1 VGRYEKRTASE
12 VASASGARLTTRAP
26 PKKRMRVC
34 ALSAHGPQLGGHRA
48 SRRAMALRAV
58 ALRLPSA
65 AWPSTQLRL
74 LRTAGAP
81 PPQRDGEEAQ
91 REHAVVR
98 EVRRACAEHAL
109 LRPGDAVV
117 ACVSGGVDS
126 VALLLA
132 LAHLAPEL
140 ALQLHVLHFNHGLR
154 VRAPRKA
161 SRKQPQTLLNPRSRA
176 HCSAPCSLRCR
187 AGGVGERGGAGARA
201 G

>member
-1 VGRYEKRTASE
+1 
-12 VASASGARLTTRAP
+12 
-26 PKKRMRVC
+26 MRVQ
-34 ALSAHGPQLGGHRA
+34 LSAHGPQLGGPRA

-58 ALRLPSA
+58 AQRLPSA
-65 AWPSTQLRL
+65 AWPTTQLRL

-81 PPQRDGEEAQ
+81 PAERDGEEAQ

-132 LAHLAPEL
+132 LAHLAPEM

-154 VRAPRKA
+154 VRARRKA
-161 SRKQPQTLLNPRSRA
+161 SRKRPQTLSTRA
-176 HCSAPCSLRCR
+176 RELTAARHARLGCR